1 MKRLYTLLL
10 TLSLATV
17 TANASIPTGKHII
30 KKGETLSAIARK
42 HHTTVAEVRK
52 INGLK
57 KGDVIQYGKV
67 LRIPTNTYVSNT
79 GIDTKPIKYVI
90 KKGDTLSAIAKKHH
104 TSVTK
109 VRKANGLRKNEAL
122 KIGKI
127 LKVPQSKKRIA
138 FAKVNKKASNKRIVT
153 ALSGLDTISLNK
165 NKVKKSNTFRFSDI
179 FVSSDKKDTDKCVR
193 ITSAAKEKL
202 GKRYVWGASGNGNT
216 YDCSSFVKYVYKK
229 NGIDLPRTSI
239 NQSKFGKYIERSQLK
254 KGDLIFFDTSKKRK
268 GYVNHV
274 GIYLGDNKFIHA
286 SSAKKKVV
294 ITSLNKPFYSQRF
307 KVARRVTTPSL
318 ASL

>member
-17 TANASIPTGKHII
+17 TANASIPAGKHII
-30 KKGETLSAIARK
+30 KKGETLSVIARK

-57 KGDVIQYGKV
+57 KGDIIQSGKV

-79 GIDTKPIKYVI
+79 GMDTSPTKYVI

-109 VRKANGLRKNEAL
+109 VRKANGIRKNETL

-127 LKVPQSKKRIA
+127 LKVPQNMKSIT
-138 FAKVNKKASNKRIVT
+138 FAKVNKKSSNKKIVT
-153 ALSGLDTISLNK
+153 ALSGLDTISLNEK
-165 NKVKKSNTFRFSDI
+165 KVKKSNTFAFRDI
-179 FVSSDKKDTDKCVR
+179 SVSKDKKDADKCVR
-193 ITSAAKEKL
+193 ITSAAKAKL

-216 YDCSSFVKYVYKK
+216 YDCSSFVKYVYKQ

-294 ITSLNKPFYSQRF
+294 ITSLDKNFYSNRY
-307 KVARRVTTPSL
+307 KGARRPS
-318 ASL
+318 